1 MLACEPVA
9 YCVRPG
15 MLSAAFPYTR
25 QELWSFL
32 RAVFPPLWS
41 LCGGK
46 KQYLTSER
54 QELHGIHGIQNIASN
69 HMMLVNRSLTTSL
82 LSLAL
87 HIHCYCVMHDSS
99 VVDTMLSI
107 LLCDAFTLG
116 PSVWFAERHIR
127 SLSHQCLCVQRM
139 ALRVACSSMRAA

>member
-1 MLACEPVA
+1 MRAGRLLRQAGNVVCGVPVH
-9 YCVRPG
+9 
-15 MLSAAFPYTR
+15 AAGAV
-25 QELWSFL
+25 ELFEG
-32 RAVFPPLWS
+32 RVPPAVVPVW
-41 LCGGK
+41 GK
-46 KQYLTSER
+46 KTISHVRETGATRDTWNTEYSNNT
-54 QELHGIHGIQNIASN
+54 SN